1 VINLIKSAI
10 ARWRTSPNAVTLPP
24 TLLKNLYPILLLAI
38 GLTAM
43 VLMYLWSDQSTY
55 KPVFGAREKVSA
67 PDMMAVLDADHIP
80 YRVHPDSGQVLVPGS
95 MLGKVRM
102 LLAAKG
108 VTAQLP
114 AGLEL
119 MDKND
124 PLGVSQFVQDVR
136 FRRGLEGELAQSI
149 MTLDAI
155 AHARVHLS
163 IAKSTSFVSSDGEK
177 SSAAVVVQTKPGQT
191 LSPEAIAAVVN
202 MVAGS
207 VASLSP
213 QRVSLVDQSGN
224 LLSSH
229 VDLSDGFD
237 AGSSN
242 NENGKRYQDE
252 VKNNIKSLLGPVI
265 GDDNYR
271 VSVTASV
278 DNDRVEETVEKY
290 GADPKVTSEAM
301 REEQDRNRMVA
312 GVPGTLSN
320 RPPAANPNP
329 ADAAKPAGADA
340 NNPGTIPDGTARK
353 NATSRQYAY
362 DRSIVQTKHSRGS
375 LKKLGVAVVLAQ
387 AAAPTP
393 KTGWSAAD
401 IANID
406 KILRNGLA
414 IDSERGD
421 QLVVSAMNFPA
432 KQPLTPWWQER
443 DTVVDISGYVIYAVA
458 AILGY
463 LLILRP
469 LMRLLTVRLTPSPAA
484 QARIAAERRA
494 AEQAAQAAATAAAR
508 EATGAAPALAGA
520 GAAVG
525 AGAAALAGA
534 AGMAALGD
542 ESPAQP
548 GGMPVVP
555 LLENY
560 DLPPAGSPVDVM
572 VDHLKVLAGKEPER
586 VAEVV
591 KQWMQ
596 KNGRTQQS

>member
-1 VINLIKSAI
+1 M
-10 ARWRTSPNAVTLPP
+10 PP
-24 TLLKNLYPILLLAI
+24 ALLKTLYPLLILAI
-38 GLTAM
+38 GLTAL
-43 VLMYLWSDQSTY
+43 VLMYMWSNQSSY

-67 PDMMAVLDADHIP
+67 PDMMAVLDGEHVP
-80 YRVHPDSGQVLVPGS
+80 YRVHPDSGQVLVPDS

-155 AHARVHLS
+155 SHARVHLS
-163 IAKSTSFVSSDGEK
+163 IAKSTSFVSADGDK
-177 SSAAVVVQTKPGQT
+177 SSASVVVQLKPGAT
-191 LSPEAIAAVVN
+191 LPPEAIAAVIN

-207 VASLSP
+207 VASLTP
-213 QRVSLVDQSGN
+213 ARVSLVDQAGN
-224 LLSSH
+224 LLSAH
-229 VDLSDGFD
+229 IDLADGFD
-237 AGSSN
+237 AGTSGN
-242 NENGKRYQDE
+242 DAAKRYQE
-252 VKNNIKSLLGPVI
+252 QVKANIKGLLGPVI

-271 VSVTASV
+271 MSVAADV

-301 REEQDRNRMVA
+301 REEQDRNRMVM

-320 RPPAANPNP
+320 RPPPANANP
-329 ADAAKPAGADA
+329 AAAAQQTAGGASDPNA
-340 NNPGTIPDGTARK
+340 QQPDGSARK
-353 NATSRQYAY
+353 NATTRQYAY
-362 DRSIVQTKHSRGS
+362 DRSIIQTKRSRGR
-375 LKKLGVAVVLAQ
+375 LEKLSVAVVLAQ

-406 KILRNGLA
+406 KILRNGLGINA
-414 IDSERGD
+414 ARGD

-432 KQPLTPWWQER
+432 KAAPVAWWEER
-443 DTVVDISGYVIYAVA
+443 DNIVDISKYAIYAVA
-458 AILGY
+458 ALLGY

-469 LMRLLTVRLTPSPAA
+469 LMRLVTMRFTPDPKEA
-484 QARIAAERRA
+484 ARITAERRG
-494 AEQAAQAAATAAAR
+494 AEQAAVAAAR
-508 EATGAAPALAGA
+508 EAKEAAAKEQAVLADGASPAVAGA
-520 GAAVG
+520 LGNS
-525 AGAAALAGA
+525 A
-534 AGMAALGD
+534 AGQA
-542 ESPAQP
+542 
-548 GGMPVVP
+548 GMPVVP

-560 DLPPAGSPVDVM
+560 DLPPPGSAVDVM
-572 VDHLKVLAGKEPER
+572 VDHLKVLAAKEPER

-596 KNGRTQQS
+596 KNGRTQ

>member
-1 VINLIKSAI
+1 MINTLKSAFE
-10 ARWRTSPNAVTLPP
+10 RWRANPAAPTLSPN
-24 TLLKNLYPILLLAI
+24 LLKTLYPLLVLAI
-38 GLTAM
+38 GLTAL
-43 VLMYLWSDQSTY
+43 VLMYMWNSQSSY

-67 PDMMAVLDADHIP
+67 PDMMTVLDGDHIP
-80 YRVHPDSGQVLVPGS
+80 YRIHPESGQVLVPDS

-155 AHARVHLS
+155 SHARVHLS

-177 SSAAVVVQTKPGQT
+177 SSASVVVQLKPGRS
-191 LSPEAIAAVVN
+191 LDPEAIAAVVN

-207 VASLSP
+207 VASLAP
-213 QRVSLVDQSGN
+213 QRVSLVDQAGN

-229 VDLSDGFD
+229 IDLADGFD
-237 AGSSN
+237 AGTSGNDAS
-242 NENGKRYQDE
+242 KRYSDE
-252 VKNNIKSLLGPVI
+252 VKANIKGLLGPVI

-271 VSVTASV
+271 MSVAAAV

-301 REEQDRNRMVA
+301 REEQDRNRMVM

-320 RPPAANPNP
+320 RPPPAAANPAAANQQTAGGPNDPNTAP
-329 ADAAKPAGADA
+329 A
-340 NNPGTIPDGTARK
+340 DGTARK
-353 NATSRQYAY
+353 NATTRQYAY
-362 DRSIVQTKHSRGS
+362 DRSITQTKRSRGR
-375 LKKLGVAVVLAQ
+375 LEKLSVAVVLAQ
-387 AAAPTP
+387 AAAPFP
-393 KTGWSAAD
+393 KTGWTPAE

-406 KILRNGLA
+406 KILRNGLGINA
-414 IDSERGD
+414 ERGD
-421 QLVVSAMNFPA
+421 QLVVSAMNFPRKA
-432 KQPLTPWWQER
+432 APVQWWEER
-443 DTVVDISGYVIYAVA
+443 DNIVDISKYAIYAVA
-458 AILGY
+458 ALLGY
-463 LLILRP
+463 LLLLRP
-469 LMRLLTVRLTPSPAA
+469 VMRLITMRFTPDPKEA
-484 QARIAAERRA
+484 ARIAAERRA
-494 AEQAAQAAATAAAR
+494 AEQAAVAAAKEAKEAAAKEQAALAGTPAPGAP
-508 EATGAAPALAGA
+508 GAAPALGGIA
-520 GAAVG
+520 GAA
-525 AGAAALAGA
+525 
-534 AGMAALGD
+534 
-542 ESPAQP
+542 P
-548 GGMPVVP
+548 GMPVVP

-560 DLPPAGSPVDVM
+560 DLPPPGSAVDVM
-572 VDHLKVLAGKEPER
+572 VDHLKVLAAKEPER

-596 KNGRTQQS
+596 KNGRTQ

>member
-1 VINLIKSAI
+1 VINTLKSAFG
-10 ARWRTSPNAVTLPP
+10 RWRANPSAVQLPP
-24 TLLKNLYPILLLAI
+24 TLLKNLTPMLLLAI
-38 GLTAM
+38 GVTAV
-43 VLMYLWSDQSTY
+43 VLMYLWNDQSTY

-67 PDMMAVLDADHIP
+67 PDMMGVLDTDHIP
-80 YRVHPDSGQVLVPGS
+80 YRVHPDSGQVLVPQS

-177 SSAAVVVQTKPGQT
+177 SSASVVVQTKPGHQM
-191 LSPEAIAAVVN
+191 SPETIAAVIN
-202 MVAGS
+202 MVSGS

-213 QRVSLVDQSGN
+213 SRVSLVDQNGA

-229 VDLSDGFD
+229 VDLADGFD
-237 AGSSN
+237 AGATS
-242 NENGKRYQDE
+242 NENGKRIQDE
-252 VKNNIKSLLGPVI
+252 VKANVKNLLGPVI
-265 GDDNYR
+265 GDDNFR
-271 VSVTASV
+271 LSVMAQV
-278 DNDRVEETVEKY
+278 DNDKVEETVEKY

-301 REEQDRNRMVA
+301 REEQDRNRLVM

-320 RPPAANPNP
+320 RPPSASATPAAGAAAADAANP
-329 ADAAKPAGADA
+329 
-340 NNPGTIPDGTARK
+340 GTLPDGTARK

-362 DRSIVQTKHSRGS
+362 DRSITQTKRSRGR
-375 LKKLGVAVVLAQ
+375 LQKLSVAVVLAQ

-393 KTGWSAAD
+393 KTGWSAAE

-406 KILRNGLA
+406 KILRNGLG
-414 IDSERGD
+414 IDNERGD
-421 QLVVSAMNFPA
+421 QLAVSAMNFPP
-432 KQPLTPWWQER
+432 KQPMTPWWQER
-443 DTVVDISGYVIYAVA
+443 DTVVDISGWVIYAVGA
-458 AILGY
+458 LLGY
-463 LLILRP
+463 LLLLRP
-469 LMRLLTVRLTPSPAA
+469 LMRLLTMRLTPAPAVA
-484 QARIAAERRA
+484 ARIAAERRA
-494 AEQAAQAAATAAAR
+494 AETSAAAAATAAAK
-508 EATGAAPALAGA
+508 EAASHGAAPALGSPAAAAAAAAGLPAPA
-520 GAAVG
+520 GDAVG
-525 AGAAALAGA
+525 SA
-534 AGMAALGD
+534 
-542 ESPAQP
+542 
-548 GGMPVVP
+548 GMPVVP

-560 DLPPAGSPVDVM
+560 DLPPAGSAVDVM
-572 VDHLKVLAGKEPER
+572 VDHLKVLAEKEPER

-596 KNGRTQQS
+596 KNGRTQ